1 MDVHRRQMSS
11 LKNSQRGITLIIC
24 FSSLVYA
31 QIFYC
36 YEANLTNT
44 PVKCYGQTTWC
55 RILID
60 LEFAFISVII
70 PSFLMVVFGLM
81 TIVNARKAA
90 LRRIQPMPMPAI
102 IQISNVNRGSHR
114 SRKTEPHLLIML
126 FMQVILLTLFSLP
139 QAIQNLYSNI
149 TVYIVKGSSNTP
161 INNFIFNLFFLLTY
175 VTNGMPFYIYTLTG
189 GTVFRKALLN
199 AIRELTHKI
208 ICRQN

>member
-1 MDVHRRQMSS
+1 MSS
-11 LKNSQRGITLIIC
+11 LKNSQRGILLIIC

-44 PVKCYGQTTWC
+44 PVKCYGQTVWC

-70 PSFLMVVFGLM
+70 PSFMMVVFGLM

-90 LRRIQPMPMPAI
+90 LRRIQPMTMPAT
-102 IQISNVNRGSHR
+102 IQLSNVNRGSHQ
-114 SRKTEPHLLIML
+114 SRKIEHHLLIML

-161 INNFIFNLFFLLTY
+161 INSFIFNLFFLLTY
-175 VTNGMPFYIYTLTG
+175 VTNGMPLYIYTLTG
-189 GTVFRKALLN
+189 GTVFRKALSN
-199 AIRELTHKI
+199 AIRELTRKI
-208 ICRQN
+208 ICRHN